1 MARERITID
10 DPDDEIL
17 PASPRRRKIHA
28 LVGCLTL
35 LILLAVLVWFVANNT
50 QTFENRS
57 LFGG

>member
-1 MARERITID
+1 MARERIAID

-35 LILLAVLVWFVANNT
+35 LILIAFLVWFVATNT
-50 QTFENRS
+50 ETMENGN